1 MSATGF
7 HPEPSAKAPWT
18 RTMVLTA
25 AYAGDDAARA
35 APVRRARIKR
45 FMLQL
50 HNAPPHCLPGE
61 GIAPTVTAGN
71 YSRELRQAKW
81 VQSSFC
87 AAAIQRRSCSSGRE
101 PGEDQMG
108 IPPIAVRSPKP
119 RARLELTTPS
129 PAEPRWRQPPPR
141 SPPKNQSA
149 DAANFSVVRDRP
161 ALMAAEARKMR
172 PSWRLG

>member
-1 MSATGF
+1 
-7 HPEPSAKAPWT
+7 
-18 RTMVLTA
+18 
-25 AYAGDDAARA
+25 
-35 APVRRARIKR
+35 
-45 FMLQL
+45 
-50 HNAPPHCLPGE
+50 
-61 GIAPTVTAGN
+61 
-71 YSRELRQAKW
+71 
-81 VQSSFC
+81 
-87 AAAIQRRSCSSGRE
+87 E

-172 PSWRLG
+172 PSWVIGCEAGNGPATDPSISTRSGLNQIGQRWGNAPPTTFPLRPLEAS